1 MPNNQNKL
9 VSRLCY
15 SFGAF
20 GHDIFNQII
29 STYFIIFVTSN
40 LFTTD
45 NQRYNEYMIG
55 IMTTIILVVRIAE
68 LTIDP
73 FIGNTIDKT
82 KLKWGK
88 FKPWVVMGTILSG
101 IAMIILFTDM
111 GGLTAN
117 PIIYLI
123 AFAFVYLFMDIFF
136 SFKDIAIWSMLP
148 ALSFDSR
155 EREKTA
161 TYARIGSVFGAQLV
175 TVTVIPIVLYFSN
188 NHNSGAGDST
198 GWLAFTIIAV
208 SISILGAIA
217 VGLGTKEN
225 NSTLRQNKTETSFKK
240 VFSILLKNDQLMW
253 LAFAYL
259 LYGSGA
265 YLLNSLQLYYFTYIL
280 GDSTQYSYLGIVNV
294 IIGLLSVSL
303 FPTLAQKF
311 KRRNL
316 FIYCILIMLS
326 ALIIF
331 ALSHQ
336 NLILVLIAAALFSLP
351 QPLIFLV
358 VLMTM
363 TDIVEYGQLKLGHRD
378 ESLILSVRPLI
389 DKLSGA
395 VTSGIVG
402 LTAIVAGMS
411 GKATVDTITDTNKFT
426 FQIIM
431 FGIPFICIILSTII
445 FRKKVTLTEEEH
457 AKIVLELEN
466 NWKDIKQ

>member
-1 MPNNQNKL
+1 MNNKSNKL
-9 VSRLCY
+9 TSRLCY
-15 SFGAF
+15 SFGVF
-20 GHDIFNQII
+20 GHDVFNQII
-29 STYFIIFVTSN
+29 STYFIMFVTSN
-40 LFTTD
+40 LFVTE
-45 NQRYNEYMIG
+45 NQSYNEYMIG
-55 IMTTIILVVRIAE
+55 IMTTIILIVRIGE

-101 IAMIILFTDM
+101 LAMIILFTDM
-111 GGLTAN
+111 GGLTSN
-117 PIIYLI
+117 PIVYLI
-123 AFAFVYLFMDIFF
+123 VFALVYLFMDIFF

-175 TVTVIPIVLYFSN
+175 TVMVIPIVLFFSKDIN
-188 NHNSGAGDST
+188 GGAGDAN
-198 GWLAFTIIAV
+198 GWLAFTVIAV
-208 SISILGAIA
+208 GVSILGAIA
-217 VGLGTKEN
+217 VALGTKEN
-225 NSTLRQNKTETSFKK
+225 DSILRKNQEETSFKK
-240 VFSILLKNDQLMW
+240 VFSVLFNNDQLMW
-253 LAFAYL
+253 IACAYL
-259 LYGSGA
+259 LYGCGA

-280 GDSTQYSYLGIVNV
+280 GDSTQYSYLGVVNIV
-294 IIGLLSVSL
+294 IGLMSVSL
-303 FPTLAQKF
+303 FPTLAKKF

-316 FIYCILIMLS
+316 FVYCIAIMLV

-331 ALSHQ
+331 VISNQ
-336 NLILVLIAAALFSLP
+336 NLLLVLIAAALFSLP

-395 VTSGIVG
+395 ITSGIVG
-402 LTAIVAGMS
+402 LTAIMAGMT
-411 GKATVDTITDTNKFT
+411 GKVNLEMNNMDKMI

-431 FGIPFICIILSTII
+431 FGLPFVLIILSTII
-445 FRKKVTLTEEEH
+445 FKKKVTLTEEEH
-457 AKIVLELEN
+457 EKIVKKLQQ
-466 NWKDIKQ
+466 NWKV

>member
-1 MPNNQNKL
+1 MKEKSNKL
-9 VSRLCY
+9 LSRLCY

-20 GHDIFNQII
+20 GHDVFNQII

-40 LFTTD
+40 LFVTE
-45 NQRYNEYMIG
+45 NQEYNEYMIG
-55 IMTTIILVVRIAE
+55 IITTIILIVRIGE

-82 KLKWGK
+82 KSKWGK

-101 IAMIILFTDM
+101 LAMILLFTDM
-111 GGLTAN
+111 GGLTSN
-117 PIIYLI
+117 PIVYLI
-123 AFAFVYLFMDIFF
+123 VFALVYLFMDIFF

-175 TVTVIPIVLYFSN
+175 TVTVIPIVLMFSN
-188 NHNSGAGDST
+188 DYNKGAGDSA
-198 GWLAFTIIAV
+198 GWFTFTIIAV
-208 SISILGAIA
+208 GISILGAVA
-217 VGLGTKEN
+217 VALGTKEN
-225 NSTLRQNKTETSFKK
+225 DSILRKNQTETSFKK
-240 VFSILLKNDQLMW
+240 VFSILFNNDQLMW
-253 LAFAYL
+253 IAFAYL
-259 LYGSGA
+259 LYGCGA

-280 GDSTQYSYLGIVNV
+280 GDSIQYSYLGIVNI

-303 FPTLAQKF
+303 FPTLAKKF

-316 FIYCILIMLS
+316 YIYCVLIMLV
-326 ALIIF
+326 ALGIF
-331 ALSHQ
+331 ALANQ

-358 VLMTM
+358 VLMTI

-395 VTSGIVG
+395 IVSGIVG
-402 LTAIVAGMS
+402 LTAIMAGMT
-411 GKATVDTITDTNKFT
+411 GKVNLELTSEDKMI

-431 FGIPFICIILSTII
+431 FGIPCILIILSTII
-445 FRKKVTLTEEEH
+445 FKKKVTLTEEEH
-457 AKIVLELEN
+457 EKILKQLQQ
-466 NWKDIKQ
+466 NWKV

>member
-1 MPNNQNKL
+1 MSNKENNL

-20 GHDIFNQII
+20 GHDVFNQII
-29 STYFIIFVTSN
+29 STYFIMFVTSN
-40 LFTTD
+40 LFVTD
-45 NQRYNEYMIG
+45 DQHYNEYMIG
-55 IMTTIILVVRIAE
+55 IMTTIILVVRVGE

-88 FKPWVVMGTILSG
+88 FKPWVVMGTVLSG
-101 IAMIILFTDM
+101 LAMIVLFTDM
-111 GGLTAN
+111 GGLINN
-117 PIIYLI
+117 PVMYLI
-123 AFAFVYLFMDIFF
+123 VFALVYLFMDIFF

-175 TVTVIPIVLYFSN
+175 TVAVIPIVLFFSKH
-188 NHNSGAGDST
+188 HNGGAGDST

-208 SISILGAIA
+208 TVSILGAIA

-225 NSTLRQNKTETSFKK
+225 NSLLRQNKTETSFKK
-240 VFSILLKNDQLMW
+240 VFSILLSNDQLMW
-253 LAFAYL
+253 LAFSYL

-280 GDSTQYSYLGIVNV
+280 GDSSQYSLLGIVNV

-303 FPTLAQKF
+303 FPTLAKKF

-316 FIYCILIMLS
+316 FVYCISIMLL

-331 ALSHQ
+331 ALSNQ
-336 NLILVLIAAALFSLP
+336 NLVLVLIAAALFNLP

-389 DKLSGA
+389 DKLAGA
-395 VTSGIVG
+395 ITSAVVG
-402 LTAIVAGMS
+402 LTAIMAGMS
-411 GKATVDTITDTNKFT
+411 GKATVDTITSADKFT
-426 FQIIM
+426 FHIIM
-431 FGIPFICIILSTII
+431 FGIPFICIILSTLI
-445 FRKKVTLTEEEH
+445 FRKKVTITEEEH
-457 AKIVLELEN
+457 ARIVKELEN
-466 NWKDIKQ
+466 NWKSIKQ